1 MTAPPTP
8 TLLPEHTLLPDGMLL
23 PPASARVGTPPLVA
37 HPRPF
42 GIRLVPGSAGVSRSI
57 PHVSNV
63 EYVRWLDR
71 AAELHADS
79 LGFTRSAMLKE
90 ERMWFVARHEVDYRA
105 EAFPGD
111 QLHLFTWVR
120 TMGRSTSWR
129 DTVIL
134 RADTGAPVCSATTC
148 WAWVDLA
155 TRRPARIPP
164 EMGARFDPLEGPSC
178 TLRS

>member
-1 MTAPPTP
+1 MTSPLHADAP
-8 TLLPEHTLLPDGMLL
+8 LEHVLEPDPVLQ
-23 PPASARVGTPPLVA
+23 PPRTAREGDPPLVP

-42 GIRLVPGSAGVSRSI
+42 GVRLTPGRLGVSRAV
-57 PHVSNV
+57 PHVNNV

-71 AAELHADS
+71 AAELHADA
-79 LGFTRSAMLKE
+79 LGFTRQSMLAI

-111 QLHLFTWVR
+111 RLHLFTWVR

-129 DTVIL
+129 QTVVL
-134 RADTGAPVCSATTC
+134 RADSGVPVCVAATC

-164 EMGARFDPLEGPSC
+164 DVAASFDALEAPPC
-178 TLRS
+178 TSRS